1 MASTRR
7 METIRSIG
15 IIIPSR
21 HDADQEARLERA
33 LYTIFNQEIPAEIKV
48 TTYLGLDP
56 GAMVPECISTTIGT
70 VIPVFA
76 DQCSQAAA
84 LNACIRVTQDD
95 LVMFLED
102 DDFWEPGYVQ
112 LVLAVYASGQGFEMT
127 TSNQLEIDEH
137 GEPVRVNDFA
147 TPSSW
152 SITRSALKRVGFFD
166 EEYRYHLDNAFLG
179 AAAMQ
184 VVRRLHLLERTAPL
198 DAKAARSVRPWIHNI
213 MTLSGGATF
222 LSRHSKDSPYIIR
235 AVRNASRSSEVIDE
249 EARAQSLLEYQRLQ
263 QEFGLIP
270 W

>member
-1 MASTRR
+1 
-7 METIRSIG
+7 METISSIG
-15 IIIPSR
+15 IIVPSR

-33 LYTIFNQEIPAEIKV
+33 LYTIFNQEIPEEIKV

-56 GAMVPECISTTIGT
+56 GAMVPECISTTVGA

-84 LNACIRVTQDD
+84 LNACIRATQED

-112 LVLAVYASGQGFEMT
+112 LVLAVYASGQGVEMT
-127 TSNQLEIDEH
+127 TSNQLEIDEY

-152 SITRSALKRVGFFD
+152 SITRRALTRVGFFNED
-166 EEYRYHLDNAFLG
+166 YHYHLDNAFLG
-179 AAAMQ
+179 AAAVQ
-184 VVRRLHLLERTAPL
+184 AVIRLHLLERTAPL
-198 DAKAARSVRPWIHNI
+198 DAKAASSVRPWIHNI
-213 MTLSGGATF
+213 MALSGETTY

-235 AVRNASRSSEVIDE
+235 VVRNASRSSEMINE
-249 EARAQSLLEYQRLQ
+249 EARAQSQLEYQRLQ
-263 QEFGLIP
+263 QEFGRIP